1 MRYHNPRLDQGFGQV
16 SNVAMRDPEL
26 SLNEKALYA
35 YLSTY
40 VNNNTNETNVSVSRM
55 VNECNVSERT
65 IKRSLKVLEEKGYIS
80 RQLLTYGK
88 SRTTV
93 LLK

>member
-1 MRYHNPRLDQGFGQV
+1 MRYHNPRLDKGFGQV

-26 SLNEKALYA
+26 SLKEKALYA

-40 VNNNTNETNVSVSRM
+40 VDNNTNETTVAVSRM
-55 VNECNVSERT
+55 ADECGVSEAT
-65 IKRSLKVLEEKGYIS
+65 IKRSLSILEEKGYIS
-80 RQLLTYGK
+80 RQFRKYGT